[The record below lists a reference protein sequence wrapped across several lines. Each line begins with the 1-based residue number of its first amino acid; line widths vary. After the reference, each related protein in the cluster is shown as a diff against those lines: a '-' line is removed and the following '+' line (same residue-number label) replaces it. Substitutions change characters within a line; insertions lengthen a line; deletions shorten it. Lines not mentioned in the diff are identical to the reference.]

1 MRLERNAKCTY
12 SYLISHISTM
22 KSSPLLKIHKFIFLA
37 EKAFD
42 RRLQSDVGLSFSQ
55 CMILVHVAHNPRIS
69 QRHVACER
77 DITPAA
83 VSRHIE
89 ALVASGLISRFDK
102 IANKREHV
110 LEVTI
115 LGRGI
120 VKTAEEVLEEEISCL
135 LKELSVADVEKVE
148 TLFDLLLT
156 RFNH

>member
-1 MRLERNAKCTY
+1 MRGGP
-12 SYLISHISTM
+12 I
-22 KSSPLLKIHKFIFLA
+22 LKIHKFIFLA
-37 EKAFD
+37 EKALD
-42 RRLQSDVGLSFSQ
+42 RRLQSDIGLSFSQ
-55 CMILVHVAHNPRIS
+55 CMILVHVAHHPHIS

-110 LEVTI
+110 LEVTVR
-115 LGRGI
+115 GHGI
-120 VKTAEEVLEEEISCL
+120 VKSAEEILDEEIDAL
-135 LKELSVADVEKVE
+135 MRELSNDEVKKVEK
-148 TLFDLLLT
+148 LFDLLLL

>member
-1 MRLERNAKCTY
+1 MRGGP
-12 SYLISHISTM
+12 I
-22 KSSPLLKIHKFIFLA
+22 LKIHKFIFLA
-37 EKAFD
+37 EKALD
-42 RRLQSDVGLSFSQ
+42 RRLQSDIGLSFSQ
-55 CMILVHVAHNPRIS
+55 CMILVHVAHNPQIS

-110 LEVTI
+110 LEVTVR
-115 LGRGI
+115 GHGI
-120 VKTAEEVLEEEISCL
+120 VKSAEEILDEEIDAL
-135 LKELSVADVEKVE
+135 MRELSNDEVKKVEK
-148 TLFDLLLT
+148 LFDLLLL